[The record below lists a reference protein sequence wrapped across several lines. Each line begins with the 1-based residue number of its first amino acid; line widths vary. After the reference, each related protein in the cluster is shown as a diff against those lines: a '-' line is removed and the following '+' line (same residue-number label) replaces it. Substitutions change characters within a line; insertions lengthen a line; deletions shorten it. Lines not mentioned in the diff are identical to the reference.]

1 MTGIPVSLASVP
13 LMRYKAGLE
22 TRDKILQA
30 TRSLVATE
38 GLDGTTIKSICDLAG
53 VLPGSFYN
61 LFDSKEQ
68 AILTVV
74 REAIDAVDP
83 DPEHK
88 GPDSLSD
95 LIEAYIR
102 FVTEERD
109 LAKVYV
115 RIAVAGSTNNA
126 EIRGRMMR
134 HHEGRVSR
142 FNAAIARDCPD
153 MNPEETARRAETLVI
168 SLNGITLHQ
177 IVDPDFDVALHAR
190 GLLADALAGV

>member
-1 MTGIPVSLASVP
+1 
-13 LMRYKAGLE
+13 MRYKAGLE
-22 TRDKILQA
+22 TREKILTA
-30 TRSLVATE
+30 TRRLIADA
-38 GLDGTTIKSICDLAG
+38 GLDGTTIKAICEQAG

-68 AILTVV
+68 AILSVV
-74 REAIDAVDP
+74 RAAIDAVDP

-88 GPDSLSD
+88 GPDSVAD

-102 FVTEERD
+102 FVTTERD
-109 LAKVYV
+109 LATVYV
-115 RIAVAGSTNNA
+115 RIAVAGSGNNE
-126 EIRGRMMR
+126 EIRGRMLR

-142 FNAAIARDCPD
+142 FEAALARERPEMSPD
-153 MNPEETARRAETLVI
+153 EAARRAATLVI

-190 GLLADALAGV
+190 GLLADALTGA

>member
-1 MTGIPVSLASVP
+1 
-13 LMRYKAGLE
+13 MRYKAGLQ
-22 TRDKILQA
+22 TRDRILQA
-30 TRSLVATE
+30 TRSLIASG
-38 GLDGTTIKSICDLAG
+38 GLDGTTIKAICEQAG

-68 AILTVV
+68 AILSVV

-83 DPEHK
+83 DPAHK

-115 RIAVAGSTNNA
+115 RIAVAGSGNND
-126 EIRGRMMR
+126 EIRGRMLR

-142 FNAAIARDCPD
+142 FDAAIARDCPG
-153 MNPEETARRAETLVI
+153 MSPEECSRRAETLVI

-177 IVDPDFDVALHAR
+177 IVDPDFDVAVHAR
-190 GLLADALAGV
+190 GLLADAVAGV